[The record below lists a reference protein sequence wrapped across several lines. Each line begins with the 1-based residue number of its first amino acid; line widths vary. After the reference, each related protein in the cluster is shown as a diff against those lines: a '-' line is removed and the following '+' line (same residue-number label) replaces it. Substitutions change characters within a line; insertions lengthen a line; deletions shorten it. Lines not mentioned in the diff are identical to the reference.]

1 MYHGQV
7 MIEQD
12 RIPQLIQTAQLLEIR
27 GLCEVGEGDSSTIH
41 EPAATTDREEN
52 VKTSSN
58 SFLAGLLN
66 AGVSATKRSSSV
78 VSDSLSNSSPI
89 PSPVAKRQRN
99 SVGPPRPVPML
110 QSILSQQVT
119 VPKTPTFDLTKVMG
133 SSTKTLSALVS
144 KAQASN
150 TSSSS
155 GLSIS
160 CSNKSLL
167 PSSLSHLLG
176 GLSSAIA
183 SSSAGA
189 SNGGDNSATNS
200 SFEDINDKDDRPESS
215 YGDMENSSCQ
225 GLELVPDTVVEIK
238 EEPLMEFEDFGED
251 HSSNRGGGRGA
262 RTDDDED
269 DDSESETELRGMS
282 DSSRGEAY
290 SLPLLAQH
298 LAAPNLLSASA
309 KLRAAASQARTV
321 SSGENPSISQVV
333 LSPSTPPDMGTA
345 FFFHLIQGFNF

>member
-7 MIEQD
+7 MIEQE

-27 GLCEVGEGDSSTIH
+27 GLCEVGEGDSSTAN
-41 EPAATTDREEN
+41 ERNTNTDKEEY
-52 VKTSSN
+52 VKTGSN

-78 VSDSLSNSSPI
+78 ISDAATSLSNSSPI

-99 SVGPPRPVPML
+99 SAGPPRPVPML

-119 VPKTPTFDLTKVMG
+119 TPKTPIFDLTKVMG
-133 SSTKTLSALVS
+133 SSTKALSALVS
-144 KAQASN
+144 KASN

-155 GLSIS
+155 VFSIS
-160 CSNKSLL
+160 CSNKSF
-167 PSSLSHLLG
+167 PTSLNHLLG
-176 GLSSAIA
+176 GLCSVVA

-189 SNGGDNSATNS
+189 SNGGENSTTNS
-200 SFEDINDKDDRPESS
+200 SFEDVNDKDERPESS
-215 YGDMENSSCQ
+215 YCDMENNSGQ
-225 GLELVPDTVVEIK
+225 GIELVHDTLVEIK
-238 EEPLMEFEDFGED
+238 EEPLMEFEEFGED
-251 HSSNRGGGRGA
+251 HSSNRGGRGT
-262 RTDDDED
+262 RTDDEED

-282 DSSRGEAY
+282 DSSRGEAF

-309 KLRAAASQARTV
+309 KLRAAASQARTI
-321 SSGENPSISQVV
+321 SSANNPSISQVV
-333 LSPSTPPDMGTA
+333 LSPSTPPDMGM
-345 FFFHLIQGFNF
+345 I